1 MHFDPPEDH
10 KAYLHRS
17 GRTARAGSK
26 GVVVSLLLWNQ
37 IVEAEVIMRRL
48 ALKRPIVEVFSNDP
62 HLKDLA
68 NWEPTM
74 ADSVL

>member
-1 MHFDPPEDH
+1 M
-10 KAYLHRS
+10 
-17 GRTARAGSK
+17 
-26 GVVVSLLLWNQ
+26 VVSLLLWNQ
-37 IVEAEVIMRRL
+37 MVEAEVTMKRL

-68 NWEPTM
+68 HWEPTM